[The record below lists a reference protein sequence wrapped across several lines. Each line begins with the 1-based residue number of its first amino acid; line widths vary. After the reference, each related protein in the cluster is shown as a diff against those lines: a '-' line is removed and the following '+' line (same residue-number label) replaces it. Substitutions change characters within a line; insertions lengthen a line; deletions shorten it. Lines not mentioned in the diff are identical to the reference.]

1 MEGPCPTLPPPRHR
15 RSQCKPSSRRSRRR
29 PRRKPPRATSCGP
42 PRSRAASAL
51 FASFVKDRFDRLREQ
66 RTRRQSESD
75 VYRQYLAPLC
85 EACERIVWR
94 ACEIFVDRR
103 HAFLK
108 TATQPLDF
116 NAYKRVGTLYR
127 VAALIGWIRGMT
139 LELRALPRGKA
150 AFAPPIARQIAAFQ
164 SALAD
169 GPDVELDRLERLAA
183 LWSFDL
189 AQLDGAPKAALATRF
204 EVEAHAATEGRLK
217 SDPAH
222 LRGLPAPDKLAICRR
237 LAGWLA
243 RETGSKAPSD
253 GALGKVAERAV
264 SGLSYREALL
274 YRDWQDALGDAMIER
289 DPDSLRRFRIVG
301 YEKFTELLRSDA
313 PWFGV
318 LARSI
323 DDIDFDETD
332 PSDFRARQL
341 RALSDAAASI
351 LTAVADTED
360 APLVDDDSLAAAK
373 RLRGT
378 LAAQGG

>member
-1 MEGPCPTLPPPRHR
+1 MPNALTAPSASSTLHVGVQAPSVPPVQP
-15 RSQCKPSSRRSRRR
+15 PS
-29 PRRKPPRATSCGP
+29 GDILW
-42 PRSRAASAL
+42 AAAIGAFSAL

-116 NAYKRVGTLYR
+116 NAYKRVSTLYR

-169 GPDVELDRLERLAA
+169 GPDVELDRLDRLAT

-189 AQLDGAPKAALATRF
+189 SRLDAGRKAALATRF

-217 SDPAH
+217 SDPAR
-222 LRGLPAPDKLAICRR
+222 LRGLPSPDKLAICRR
-237 LAGWLA
+237 LADWLA
-243 RETGSKAPSD
+243 RETGSKAPGD
-253 GALGKVAERAV
+253 GVLGETAERAV

-301 YEKFTELLRSDA
+301 YAKFTELLRSDA
-313 PWFGV
+313 PWFAV

-351 LTAVADTED
+351 LTAVADTDD
-360 APLVDDDSLAAAK
+360 APLVEDASLAAAR
-373 RLRGT
+373 RLRVT
-378 LAAQGG
+378 LAA